1 MKNTTLL
8 LLALLL
14 FTTTIQAKYVK
25 AVLYMEDGTV
35 KKGLAEKVEYND
47 SKVKF
52 KTSEEAKKEKISSSD
67 IKKIEFIDADNVKFT
82 AERLYATTANLLTG
96 KFSRS
101 GKKRWMYI
109 IYDKSAKIGYITEQG
124 SNRPNAGGT
133 SRVITYGS
141 TSYFFGKKNS
151 EELVFGY
158 AQSAGSN
165 LAVGTDSLIR
175 KMSKE
180 AFVDCPK
187 IIEAI
192 EKTDF
197 KVKSVIE
204 QLQSIFEKNKCK

>member
-1 MKNTTLL
+1 MKQASLLIVMLL
-8 LLALLL
+8 LC
-14 FTTTIQAKYVK
+14 TTTIHAKYIK

-35 KKGLAEKVEYND
+35 KKGLAEKVDYND

-52 KTSEEAKKEKISSSD
+52 KTDEEAKKEKIPSTD
-67 IKKIEFIDADNVKFT
+67 IKKIEFTDADNVKFI

-109 IYDKSAKIGYITEQG
+109 IYDKSAKIGYIYEPG

-133 SRVITYGS
+133 SRVITPAS
-141 TSYFFGKKNS
+141 TSYFFGKKDS

-158 AQSAGSN
+158 VGGYSVAI
-165 LAVGTDSLIR
+165 GTDSLIR
-175 KMSKE
+175 KMARE
-180 AFVDCPK
+180 AFKDCPK
-187 IIEAI
+187 IIEAV

-197 KVKSVIE
+197 KLKSVLE
-204 QLQSIFEKNKCK
+204 QLQAIFEKNKCK

>member
-8 LLALLL
+8 LLVFLL

-52 KTSEEAKKEKISSSD
+52 KTSEEAKKEKISSTD
-67 IKKIEFIDADNVKFT
+67 IKKIEFTDNDNVKFT

-158 AQSAGSN
+158 AKSAGSD
-165 LAVGTDSLIR
+165 LAIGTDSLIR

-204 QLQSIFEKNKCK
+204 QLESIFEKNKCK

>member
-8 LLALLL
+8 LAVLLL
-14 FTTTIQAKYVK
+14 FTATIQAKYVK

-52 KTSEEAKKEKISSSD
+52 KTSEEAKKEKISSTD
-67 IKKIEFIDADNVKFT
+67 IKKIEFIDVDNVKFT

-158 AQSAGSN
+158 AKSAGSN

-180 AFVDCPK
+180 AFTECPK

-192 EKTDF
+192 EKIDF
-197 KVKSVIE
+197 KAKSVID
-204 QLQSIFEKNKCK
+204 QLEAIFDKNKCL